1 MSDVILHARRSD
13 RYLLAASIA
22 CFAVAGV
29 ATGAS
34 DSIAATIGATAIAI
48 GGVYAL
54 ARYAG
59 SVTRRTL
66 AVVALGC
73 WIAFLSTAGLHAV
86 GLETA
91 AGVAPGPADAI
102 VLAITALTWGT
113 LLSAVGTTAFLG
125 FREYGSRA
133 GTDVPEDQ
141 ILDGETTSEY

>member
-1 MSDVILHARRSD
+1 MDDVISTLTGSGRP
-13 RYLLAASIA
+13 LFAASIA

-29 ATGAS
+29 ATGAV
-34 DSIAATIGATAIAI
+34 DSLAATTGATAIAI

-54 ARYAG
+54 ARYARA
-59 SVTRRTL
+59 VTRRTL
-66 AVVALGC
+66 AVAALGC
-73 WIAFLSTAGLHAV
+73 WIAFLSIAAVHAV

-91 AGVAPGPADAI
+91 AGIAPGPAETI

-133 GTDVPEDQ
+133 GTDVPEEQ
-141 ILDGETTSEY
+141 ILDGETTSDY